1 MHDWP
6 WTNGKKGIVTFGV
19 TREQGAFLQFAE
31 KPLALSAAAPGS
43 REQLVEYNSVVGLL
57 SHQLFKAVEW

>member
-6 WTNGKKGIVTFGV
+6 RKTGHKGIVTFGV
-19 TREQGAFLQFAE
+19 TREQGAFLQVAQ

-43 REQLVEYNSVVGLL
+43 RKQLVESKVPG
-57 SHQLFKAVEW
+57 